1 MKDFIVRYVDLQEQD
16 IINVIAAIDG
26 MPSTSLTESEWTNCQ
41 SILNF
46 LIGDLWTDYL
56 TAQEPLNDIQ

>member
-1 MKDFIVRYVDLQEQD
+1 MKDFIVKYIDLQERD

-26 MPSTSLTESEWTNCQ
+26 MPTTSLTESEWLNSQ

-56 TAQEPLNDIQ
+56 TAQEPLSNI

>member
-1 MKDFIVRYVDLQEQD
+1 MKDFIVRYIDLQEQD

-26 MPSTSLTESEWTNCQ
+26 MPTTSLTESEWLNSQ

-46 LIGDLWTDYL
+46 LVGDLWTDYL
-56 TAQEPLNDIQ
+56 TTQEPLSDI